1 MNAIARIARSPL
13 GVGALVVLALVIL
26 VAIVAPI
33 IWGPAAEVMD
43 TTNINAG
50 PSAEHLIGTD
60 ALGRDLL
67 LRTLVATRL
76 TILLALGATGIALA
90 IGIVLGAAP
99 LLFGRPV
106 GRVAITAVNIAIAFP
121 AILLALCLAT
131 VLGIGA
137 FAAMAAIGIAG
148 APSFARFCQTLIAGV
163 TNRDY
168 IAAARIAGAGRFT
181 ILFRHVLP
189 NIAEPLIVNA
199 TIAAGGALL
208 AFAGLSFLG
217 LGVQSPEYDWG
228 RLMNE
233 GLSRIYLNPLAA
245 LAPGLAVVITGLAFN
260 LTGEAMAKTFSLPT
274 MSFVAPGARLRR
286 DGKAAASRT
295 AALASAPAETPAPAP
310 APRDDLVLDV
320 RNLRVSLPSGATAV
334 RGVDLRIGRQEAV
347 GIVGES
353 GSGKSLT
360 ALAVAQLLEPPLTV
374 TADSLSLL
382 GTDLRAEPATRAAEA
397 ERRRLLGTSVSVVFQ
412 DPMTSLNPTMK
423 VGTQLAEVPRT
434 HAGMSWRAA
443 LDYAAQRLQAVG
455 IPDHRRRAKQYPH
468 EFSGGMRQRAMI
480 AMSIMA
486 QPKLIIADEP
496 TTALDVT
503 VQQQVLQLLSRIR
516 RENDAAILL
525 ISHDIAVVRQVTDR
539 ILVMYA
545 GRVVEEIASERLVT
559 DAAHP
564 YTRALVAAVPDLATD
579 RDRPLATIPG
589 RPVDPAHVPA
599 GCSFAARCPF
609 ATALCRAEDPA
620 LEPLARAAAEDPAQ
634 RVACWHPLGADG
646 LPMDGT
652 RGEATVADVDAD
664 VNEVTVA

>member
-1 MNAIARIARSPL
+1 M
-13 GVGALVVLALVIL
+13 LVIV
-26 VAIVAPI
+26 VAIFAPI

-76 TILLALGATGIALA
+76 TILLALGATAIALA

-131 VLGIGA
+131 ILGIGA

-217 LGVQSPEYDWG
+217 LGVQSPDYDWG

-274 MSFVAPGARLRR
+274 MSCVPGFRVRR
-286 DGKAAASRT
+286 GEKAAAST
-295 AALASAPAETPAPAP
+295 DAVSASAAPVSTPHATPTSSSTS
-310 APRDDLVLDV
+310 RISD
-320 RNLRVSLPSGATAV
+320 VSLPSGVEPV

-360 ALAVAQLLEPPLTV
+360 ALAVAQLLESPLTV
-374 TADSLSLL
+374 TADALTLL
-382 GTDLRAEPATRAAEA
+382 GNDLRAEPATRAAED
-397 ERRRLLGTSVSVVFQ
+397 ERRHLLGTSVSVVFQ

-423 VGTQLAEVPRT
+423 IGTQLAEVPRT
-434 HAGMSWRAA
+434 HSGMSWRAA
-443 LDYAAQRLQAVG
+443 LDYAAQRLEAVG

-486 QPKLIIADEP
+486 QPKLVIADEP

-503 VQQQVLQLLSRIR
+503 VQQQVLAAPGPHPAGER
-516 RENDAAILL
+516 R
-525 ISHDIAVVRQVTDR
+525 
-539 ILVMYA
+539 
-545 GRVVEEIASERLVT
+545 G
-559 DAAHP
+559 
-564 YTRALVAAVPDLATD
+564 
-579 RDRPLATIPG
+579 
-589 RPVDPAHVPA
+589 DPAHQPRHRGRPRGHRPDPGHVRRPGRRGDRLRA
-599 GCSFAARCPF
+599 PRDGRRPPLHACARRRRP
-609 ATALCRAEDPA
+609 RPRHR
-620 LEPLARAAAEDPAQ
+620 P
-634 RVACWHPLGADG
+634 
-646 LPMDGT
+646 
-652 RGEATVADVDAD
+652 
-664 VNEVTVA
+664 